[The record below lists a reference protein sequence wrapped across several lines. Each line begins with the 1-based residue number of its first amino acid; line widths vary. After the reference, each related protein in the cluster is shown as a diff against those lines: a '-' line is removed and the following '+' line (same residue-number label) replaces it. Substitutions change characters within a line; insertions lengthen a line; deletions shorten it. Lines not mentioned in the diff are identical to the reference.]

1 MRGLSA
7 LDLSVWTC
15 ASEVTMYNPS
25 TRLLSILELLQARG
39 RVSGP
44 ELAARLEVSPRS
56 VRRYITMLQDMGI
69 PVEGERGRYGRYRL
83 RPGYKL
89 PPLMFSDDEAVA
101 ITVGLL
107 LVRRSGGLVDAAT
120 TEGALAKVDRVL
132 PEAVRGR
139 VVALQDTL
147 QFEPRPAGPCAAPV
161 PVAEQ
166 LAVLSQGV
174 KERRRVRLSYD
185 RGGGVTERALDPYA
199 VVQRGPHWHVVGYCH
214 LRGAV
219 RIFRVD
225 RITQIALQ
233 GETFRPP
240 EPFDASDYLDRAFAT
255 IPALYSAEVILKTD
269 PETARREAFPA
280 AVTFSTHPE
289 GVLMR
294 CTTDGFGWLAR
305 MIAGFSFDWAVQSP
319 PELEAALRVHAQTLI
334 ARLKDAPAQG

>member
-1 MRGLSA
+1 
-7 LDLSVWTC
+7 
-15 ASEVTMYNPS
+15 MYSPS
-25 TRLLSILELLQARG
+25 TRLLTILELLQARE

-56 VRRYITMLQDMGI
+56 VRRYITMLQEMGI

-101 ITVGLL
+101 LTVGLL
-107 LVRRSGGLVDAAT
+107 LLRRSGGLVDAVT
-120 TEGALAKVDRVL
+120 TEGAFAKLDRVL
-132 PEAVRGR
+132 PEAVRRR

-147 QFEPRPAGPCAAPV
+147 QVEPPRPASPYAEPV

-174 KERRRVRLSYD
+174 KERRRVQLSYD
-185 RGGGVTERALDPYA
+185 RGGRITERALDPYA
-199 VVQRGPHWHVVGYCH
+199 VVQRGPLWHVVGYCH
-214 LRGAV
+214 LREEV

-225 RITQIALQ
+225 RIVKLAL
-233 GETFRPP
+233 GDETFRPP
-240 EPFDASDYLDRAFAT
+240 EPFDAADYIGHAFAT
-255 IPALYSAEVILKTD
+255 IPALYTTEVLLKTD
-269 PETARREAFPA
+269 LETARREAFPA
-280 AVTFSTHPE
+280 AVTFSPHPE

-305 MIAGFSFDWAVQSP
+305 LLATFSFDWAVRSP
-319 PELEAALRVHAQTLI
+319 PELEAALREHAETLI
-334 ARLKDAPAQG
+334 ARLRGVPAQAEGGVKGPGR

>member
-1 MRGLSA
+1 
-7 LDLSVWTC
+7 
-15 ASEVTMYNPS
+15 MYSPS
-25 TRLLSILELLQARG
+25 TRLLTILELLQARE

-83 RPGYKL
+83 RPGFKL
-89 PPLMFSDDEAVA
+89 PPLMFSDDEALA
-101 ITVGLL
+101 LTVGLL
-107 LVRRSGGLVDAAT
+107 LVRRSGELVDAAT
-120 TEGALAKVDRVL
+120 TEGALAKIDRVL

-147 QFEPRPAGPCAAPV
+147 LLEPLPAGLHAEAV
-161 PVAEQ
+161 PLAEQ

-174 KERRRVRLSYD
+174 KERRRVRLSYG
-185 RGGGVTERALDPYA
+185 RGGRVTERALDPYA

-214 LRGAV
+214 LRGDV

-225 RITQIALQ
+225 RIVKLALQ
-233 GETFRPP
+233 SETFRPP
-240 EPFDASDYLDRAFAT
+240 EPFDAHDYIGHAFAL
-255 IPALYSAEVILKTD
+255 IPALYTTEVLLKTD
-269 PETARREAFPA
+269 LETARREAFPA
-280 AVTFSTHPE
+280 AVTFSPHPE

-305 MIAGFSFDWAVQSP
+305 LIAKFSFDWVVQSP
-319 PELEAALRVHAQTLI
+319 PELKTALREHAETLI
-334 ARLKDAPAQG
+334 ARLGAVPAQG

>member
-1 MRGLSA
+1 
-7 LDLSVWTC
+7 
-15 ASEVTMYNPS
+15 MYNPS
-25 TRLLSILELLQARG
+25 TRLLTILELLQARE

-101 ITVGLL
+101 LTVGLL
-107 LVRRSGGLVDAAT
+107 LLRRSGGLVDVVT
-120 TEGALAKVDRVL
+120 TEGAFAKLDRVL
-132 PEAVRGR
+132 PGAVRGR
-139 VVALQDTL
+139 VMALQDTL
-147 QFEPRPAGPCAAPV
+147 VLEPHPAGLHAGPV
-161 PVAEQ
+161 PVVEQ

-174 KERRRVRLSYD
+174 KERRRVGLTYD
-185 RGGGVTERALDPYA
+185 KGGRVTERTLDPYA
-199 VVQRGPHWHVVGYCH
+199 VVQRGPLWHVVGYCH
-214 LRGAV
+214 LRRDV

-225 RITQIALQ
+225 RIVKLALQ
-233 GETFRPP
+233 DETFWPP
-240 EPFDASDYLDRAFAT
+240 EPFDASDYIGRAFAT
-255 IPALYSAEVILKTD
+255 IPALYTAEVLLKTD

-280 AVTFSTHPE
+280 AVTFLPHPE

-305 MIAGFSFDWAVQSP
+305 MIAGFSFDWTVRSP
-319 PELEAALRVHAQTLI
+319 PELEAALREHAETLL
-334 ARLKDAPAQG
+334 ARLKDVPAQG

>member
-1 MRGLSA
+1 
-7 LDLSVWTC
+7 
-15 ASEVTMYNPS
+15 MYSPS
-25 TRLLSILELLQARG
+25 TRLLTLLELLQARE

-101 ITVGLL
+101 LTVGLL
-107 LVRRSGGLVDAAT
+107 LLRRSGGLVDAVT
-120 TEGALAKVDRVL
+120 TEGAFAKLDRVL
-132 PEAVRGR
+132 PSAVRAR
-139 VVALQDTL
+139 VVALHDTL
-147 QFEPRPAGPCAAPV
+147 VLEPPRTLGLHAGPV

-174 KERRRVRLSYD
+174 KERRRVNLTYD
-185 RGGGVTERALDPYA
+185 RRGQVTERALDPYA
-199 VVQRGPHWHVVGYCH
+199 VVQRGPLWHVVGYCH
-214 LRGAV
+214 LREEV

-225 RITQIALQ
+225 RIVRLALQ
-233 GETFRPP
+233 DETFRPP
-240 EPFDASDYLDRAFAT
+240 APFDAGDYLDHAFAL
-255 IPALYSAEVILKTD
+255 IPALYTAEVLLRTD
-269 PETARREAFPA
+269 LETARFETFPA
-280 AVTFSTHPE
+280 AVTFSPHPE

-305 MIAGFSFDWAVQSP
+305 LLAKFSFDWAVRA
-319 PELEAALRVHAQTLI
+319 PEELKTALREHAQTLV
-334 ARLKDAPAQG
+334 ARLEDGPAQDEKG